1 MLSRF
6 HVIPEHNGWSDRQTD
21 GRTDRRTD
29 RFAISISRVSMLA
42 RDRKLFLW
50 AASASQIVCVNFEPL
65 KNYNAS
71 QLTMLKNTQKCNKF
85 GLVGG
90 TPGNYRP
97 VSYIFKAPAELML
110 SCLTRNPAT
119 YHFRDIRVKWQKSV
133 PEKLSCSEK
142 NYDSMLNLFD
152 IPERDRQTNGRT
164 DRQLLFNNVR
174 QCADAQYFF

>member
-1 MLSRF
+1 
-6 HVIPEHNGWSDRQTD
+6 
-21 GRTDRRTD
+21 
-29 RFAISISRVSMLA
+29 
-42 RDRKLFLW
+42 
-50 AASASQIVCVNFEPL
+50 
-65 KNYNAS
+65 
-71 QLTMLKNTQKCNKF
+71 MLKNTQKCNKF